1 MMGKV
6 IMSGIVPT
14 LTVPVV
20 GTMLSM
26 VAEGSTVTIKDSSYR
41 VVSQNGDTTTLVSD
55 ESGEEMTVDGTATL
69 NDDGSISV

>member
-1 MMGKV
+1 MGKV

-20 GTMLSM
+20 GNMLSM

-41 VVSQNGDTTTLVSD
+41 VVSQNGNTTTLVSD
-55 ESGEEMTVDGTATL
+55 ESGEEITVDGTATL